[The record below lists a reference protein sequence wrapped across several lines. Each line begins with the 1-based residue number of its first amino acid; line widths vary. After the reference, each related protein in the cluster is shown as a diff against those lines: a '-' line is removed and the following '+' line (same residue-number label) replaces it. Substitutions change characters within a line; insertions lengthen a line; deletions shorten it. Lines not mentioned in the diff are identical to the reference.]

1 MGLLPSP
8 LSASFN
14 GDAAGTYISAA
25 LKSAKTLDY
34 LTILENV
41 KYKRQIQKV
50 VGAGL
55 VKDATCDFTDA
66 GTLTLSEKTLEP
78 SNLQIN
84 VDLCKGH
91 LLSDY
96 QSLQMTAGANNNGM
110 SNDFSAFVMSHL
122 AETIANSTETDCWT
136 GTGTDG
142 FIGFL
147 TPTTGAFLTD
157 TVTTGS
163 VSGAL
168 DASNIVTNLQ
178 TCVSTIPANVYGK
191 ASEDLY
197 IYMNPKNYRFYISK
211 MSTEGYVNQYS
222 MQDTY
227 QPYFEGIKI
236 AVCPGMNDNEIVAA
250 EKSNMFFGTDL
261 LSDSTQINIMDMS
274 KLDGSDNLRV
284 VCKYTAGVQSGIASD
299 ITWIN

>member
-1 MGLLPSP
+1 MGLSIT
-8 LSASFN
+8 SNFV
-14 GDAAGTYISAA
+14 GDHAGQYISAA

-34 LTILENV
+34 LTVLENV
-41 KYKRQIQKV
+41 KYKRNITKV

-66 GTLTLSEKTLEP
+66 GTLTLSEKVLTP

-84 VDLCKGH
+84 VDLCKGDM
-91 LLSDY
+91 LADW

-122 AETIANSTETDCWT
+122 AETIANGTETDCWT

-147 TPTTGAFLTD
+147 TPTTGAFLVD
-157 TVTTGS
+157 TVTTAS

-168 DASNIVTNLQ
+168 DANNIVANLG
-178 TCVSTIPANVYGK
+178 TLVAAIPANVYGK

-197 IYMNPKNYRFYISK
+197 IYLNDKNYRFYISA
-211 MSTEGYVNQYS
+211 MSTSGYINQYS
-222 MQDTY
+222 MNETY

-261 LSDSTQINIMDMS
+261 LSDSTSISILDMA